1 MLFIKLIFPYGTE
14 KILEKDHANPVLY
27 SFLGLPKDENG
38 REGGKAMGYILC
50 LIGGACLGVITMS
63 LMVAAGDED
72 EKREM

>member
-1 MLFIKLIFPYGTE
+1 M
-14 KILEKDHANPVLY
+14 KDSYYWMEQIRYYIRTSESGVRY
-27 SFLGLPKDENG
+27 SFFTEDDNDG
-38 REGGKAMGYILC
+38 EGGNAMGYILC

>member
-1 MLFIKLIFPYGTE
+1 
-14 KILEKDHANPVLY
+14 
-27 SFLGLPKDENG
+27 
-38 REGGKAMGYILC
+38 MGYILC